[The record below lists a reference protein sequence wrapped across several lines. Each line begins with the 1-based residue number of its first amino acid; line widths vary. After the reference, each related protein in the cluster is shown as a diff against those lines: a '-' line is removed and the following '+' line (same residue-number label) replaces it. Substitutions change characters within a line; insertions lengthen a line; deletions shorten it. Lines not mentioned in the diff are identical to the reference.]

1 LPVPEAALRGA
12 ANAIIH
18 KDYSSGTPIQISV
31 YPDRLMLWNPGEL
44 LLDWTVAK
52 LKGKH
57 PSQPFNPDVANY
69 DCAVSTVDREKRTT
83 QQRVIRESAGTSW
96 PPLCVERAH
105 NPRCRGSSNRALH
118 VGGEIRPSLAFHP

>member
-1 LPVPEAALRGA
+1 LPVPEAALRES

-31 YPDRLMLWNPGEL
+31 YPDRLMLWNPSEL

-57 PSQPFNPDVANY
+57 
-69 DCAVSTVDREKRTT
+69 
-83 QQRVIRESAGTSW
+83 
-96 PPLCVERAH
+96 
-105 NPRCRGSSNRALH
+105 RGSNNLRVRSHL
-118 VGGEIRPSLAFHP
+118 